1 MVAGCAAQLGH
12 WHVVAAGAQPEPVP
26 GVKQAPKPG
35 GLPLRAQC
43 WRQELAAQQLGCW
56 QVQVQAPPVGARRA
70 LLRTRAP
77 VPA

>member
-1 MVAGCAAQLGH
+1 MVAGCAVQLGH

-43 WRQELAAQQLGCW
+43 WRQELGCW
-56 QVQVQAPPVGARRA
+56 QVQVQAPPAPVGAGRA

-77 VPA
+77 A